1 MRRPTSGRR
10 GEISDKNAVFT
21 ELHVLQLVDMDG
33 DKPLKETSS
42 TGKRWFSHGMEYPE
56 NDRDDPPVVAW
67 LKLVRK
73 SGGQVEFVPNI
84 INNYAGI
91 GTQIAV
97 LDMNG
102 DKRPDVLTAQRK
114 GAYIFLNNIKSGLPA
129 REDRLRDAER

>member
-1 MRRPTSGRR
+1 M
-10 GEISDKNAVFT
+10 
-21 ELHVLQLVDMDG
+21 LQLVDMDG
-33 DKPLKETSS
+33 DGLKDIV

-73 SGGQVEFVPNI
+73 SAGQVEFVPNI

-97 LDMNG
+97 ARHERRQEARRAD
-102 DKRPDVLTAQRK
+102 RAAQ
-114 GAYIFLNNIKSGLPA
+114 G
-129 REDRLRDAER
+129 RLHLLQ